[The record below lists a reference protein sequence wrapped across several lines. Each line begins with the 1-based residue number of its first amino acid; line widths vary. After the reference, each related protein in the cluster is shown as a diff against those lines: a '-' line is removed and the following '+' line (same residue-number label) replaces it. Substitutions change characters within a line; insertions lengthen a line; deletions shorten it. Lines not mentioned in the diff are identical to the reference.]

1 MGEQLTALNGLPPT
15 AIMFIICLVTSIV
28 TEVVSNTV
36 TANILLPV
44 LAELVP
50 RTYKSKIEFKSLKY
64 SELVRQDPSEPDL
77 RDATRS
83 GCLFVRFH
91 VANSNSFQCHRLL
104 NIQNET
110 YGPGKNV
117 SVPVTR
123 YSCFQWKCVARS
135 RLASS

>member
-36 TANILLPV
+36 TANILLPM

-50 RTYKSKIEFKSLKY
+50 QLTSHSIELKSLKY
-64 SELVRQDPSEPDL
+64 FELVRQDPSEPDL

-91 VANSNSFQCHRLL
+91 VANSHTFQCHRLL

-110 YGPGKNV
+110 YGPGNN
-117 SVPVTR
+117 VPVAVT
-123 YSCFQWKCVARS
+123 
-135 RLASS
+135 